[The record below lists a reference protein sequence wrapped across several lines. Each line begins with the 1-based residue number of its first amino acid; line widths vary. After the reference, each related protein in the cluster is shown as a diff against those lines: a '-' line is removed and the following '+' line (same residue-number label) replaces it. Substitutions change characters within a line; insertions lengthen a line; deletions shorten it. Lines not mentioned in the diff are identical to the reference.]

1 MLERLVRPS
10 ALTFL
15 LLWAPA
21 VVHAQ
26 EAGQTP
32 ADAMD
37 VQLFHPA
44 ASATAWASLDRPT
57 VPSHLA
63 LSLGAFANWA
73 SRPLSIEHDGTREPI
88 VARALGIDLAVAL
101 GLFQAMELGVVV
113 PLQILQEASLSAA
126 AAEDDFSTR
135 GVIGAADPRLTLKV
149 PLLSGGLRIAGSLGA
164 TIPVG
169 KARQF
174 ITGPRWVLSP
184 TILAAVDAGPLEL
197 AGSVGYWLRQEHHV
211 TRDFEIDDEL
221 VVMAG
226 ARAPL
231 GRRLGLS
238 VEAEARIPAA
248 ASWTAIDTPVDA
260 RAVLDAE
267 LAHGLRAFLG
277 AGRGLT
283 SGYGTPSI
291 RALVGA
297 RYTLEQRECDFGPED
312 HDGYQDGDFCRDPDN
327 DGDGVDDD
335 DDACPNDPEDA
346 DGFEDADGCLDPD
359 NDADSLADA
368 ADRCPLEAED
378 LDGFDDDDGCP
389 DDDNDS
395 DRLADY
401 LDDCPMDPEDA
412 DQFEDDDGCPEPG
425 PSAATVT
432 VTDTRLLI
440 SERIYFDYDR
450 DTIRAVSLPLLD
462 EVARVLENQQR
473 IRGLR
478 IEGYTDSVG
487 EEEYN
492 RDLSYRRAR
501 AVLEYLVSKGV
512 ARPRLTYIGYGES
525 NPVSSNDTP
534 EGQALNRR
542 VEFTILSTE
551 TRETPPPGGRRRPR
565 EH

>member
-1 MLERLVRPS
+1 MRLVRHL
-10 ALTFL
+10 ALVFL
-15 LLWAPA
+15 LLAPA
-21 VVHAQ
+21 VVRAQ
-26 EAGQTP
+26 ETGQVP

-37 VQLFHPA
+37 AQLFHPA
-44 ASATAWASLDRPT
+44 ASATAWLSLDRPT

-63 LSLGAFANWA
+63 LSAGVFGNWA
-73 SRPLSIEHDGTREPI
+73 SRTLLVEHDGKRDPI
-88 VARALGIDLAVAL
+88 VSSALGLDLTLAL
-101 GLFQAMELGVVV
+101 GLFQAMELGVVL
-113 PLQILQEASLSAA
+113 PLQILREASLPAA
-126 AAEDDFSTR
+126 ATGDFSTR
-135 GVIGAADPRLTLKV
+135 SVTGAGDPRVTLKV
-149 PLLSGGLRIAGSLGA
+149 PLLSGPLRLAGALA
-164 TIPVG
+164 TTVPVG

-174 ITGPRWVLSP
+174 VTGPRYVLSP
-184 TILAAVDAGPLEL
+184 TLLAAIDAGPLEL
-197 AGSVGYWLRQEHHV
+197 AGSVGYWLRQEHFV
-211 TRDFEIDDEL
+211 GRDFEIDDEL
-221 VVMAG
+221 VVAAG
-226 ARAPL
+226 ARVPI
-231 GRRLGLS
+231 GRRVGVL
-238 VEAEARIPAA
+238 VETEARIPTAA
-248 ASWTAIDTPVDA
+248 DWNAINMPIDA
-260 RAVLDAE
+260 RAAVGFAPVD
-267 LAHGLRAFLG
+267 GLEAFVG

-283 SGYGTPSI
+283 SGYGTPAV
-291 RALVGA
+291 RAVLGV
-297 RYTLEQRECDFGPED
+297 RYTLEQRKCDFGPED
-312 HDGYQDGDFCRDPDN
+312 YDGYHDGDFCRDPDN
-327 DGDGVDDD
+327 DGDGVGDE
-335 DDACPNDPEDA
+335 DDACPNDAEDA

-378 LDGFDDDDGCP
+378 LDGFGDQDGCP

-412 DQFEDDDGCPEPG
+412 DRFEDDDGCPEPG

-462 EVARVLENQQR
+462 EVARVLENQRR
-473 IRGLR
+473 IRVLR
-478 IEGYTDSVG
+478 IEGYTDSMG

-501 AVLEYLVSKGV
+501 AVMEYLVSKGV
-512 ARPRLTYIGYGES
+512 ARSRLTYIGYGES

-551 TRETPPPGGRRRPR
+551 TSQAPPPTGRRRPR
-565 EH
+565 AH